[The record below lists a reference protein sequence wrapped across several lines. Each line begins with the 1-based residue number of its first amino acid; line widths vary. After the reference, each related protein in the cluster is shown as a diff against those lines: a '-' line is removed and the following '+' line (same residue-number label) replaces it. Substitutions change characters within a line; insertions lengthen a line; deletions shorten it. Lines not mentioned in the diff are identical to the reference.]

1 MDSVITCLCVLC
13 EFPWKSHGWR
23 IIVVTNGWATT
34 PQQLELQN
42 NEQLFRFCWR
52 KEWII
57 EFSPLFSTMEKN
69 CQKDVS
75 PQIVKRK
82 KDNRR
87 WCYRLKSVAY
97 IRCFE
102 KSTHGIVKV
111 LQLATI
117 NLHDTYTQENY
128 VFTGRTIIR
137 IPITTLKDNCFSSS
151 ATVGWELVGLK
162 FPNDYNCVIVKAW
175 NS

>member
-57 EFSPLFSTMEKN
+57 EFSPLFSLWKKN

-102 KSTHGIVKV
+102 KSTHSEKV
-111 LQLATI
+111 LQLATKTFI
-117 NLHDTYTQENY
+117 IWKHRGKIMFLQLQEESDYHHQDSNYNTKRQLFVVLHCLMGISQ
-128 VFTGRTIIR
+128 
-137 IPITTLKDNCFSSS
+137 
-151 ATVGWELVGLK
+151 TV
-162 FPNDYNCVIVKAW
+162 VKAW